1 MRRREFITFL
11 GGAAAWALSCSLIWP
26 LIWPLAARSQPAPK
40 PVVGF
45 LSSQSPEG
53 YGPYEAAFRQGLTEA
68 GYVEG
73 QNVAIEYR
81 WARGTLDKL
90 PALAAELVARRV
102 DVIAA
107 TGGVLSARVAIAA
120 TAAIPIVFNS
130 GEDPV
135 QAGLVTSLNRPG
147 GNVTGVSWFNVE
159 GVAKRLALLHEV
171 VPAAKVAALLGNP
184 KDPEFEPA
192 VAVAKD
198 AAHALGLDLVV
209 LEATTPGEVEAA
221 FATAVQKHVGA
232 LAVASGAF
240 FINQRAQLIALAG
253 HHAIPCIYTGRETT
267 TDGGLMSYG
276 NLLADAYRR
285 NALYVG
291 RILKG
296 EKPGD
301 LPIDRSTKFELV
313 INLKTAKALGLTVPF
328 GLLNAADEVIE

>member
-1 MRRREFITFL
+1 MRRRDFISVI
-11 GGAAAWALSCSLIWP
+11 GAAAVLPW
-26 LIWPLAARSQPAPK
+26 AARAQQAAM

-53 YGPYEAAFRQGLTEA
+53 YAPYGEVFRRGLSEA

-81 WARGTLDKL
+81 WARGNPDQLS
-90 PALAAELVARRV
+90 ALAAELVRRRV

-107 TGGVLSARVAIAA
+107 TGGVVTARLAMAA
-120 TAAIPIVFNS
+120 TSSIPIVFNS

-159 GVAKRLALLHEV
+159 GVAKRMALLHEV
-171 VPAAKVAALLGNP
+171 VPAAAVMALLGNP

-198 AAHALGLDLVV
+198 AARALGVQLVV
-209 LEATTPGEVEAA
+209 LEAATPSEVEAA
-221 FATAVQKHVGA
+221 FDTAVQKHVGA
-232 LAVASGAF
+232 LVIASGAF
-240 FINQRAQLIALAG
+240 FINQRAQLIGLAAR
-253 HHAIPCIYTGRETT
+253 HAVPCIYTGRETV

-276 NLLADAYRR
+276 NVLADAYRR

>member
-1 MRRREFITFL
+1 MRRREFIGFV
-11 GGAAAWALSCSLIWP
+11 GGAAITWP
-26 LIWPLAARSQPAPK
+26 VAARAQQSAM

-53 YGPYEAAFRQGLTEA
+53 YAPYGAAFRKALGEA

-81 WARGTLDKL
+81 WARGNLDQL
-90 PALAAELVARRV
+90 TAYAADLVRRQV

-107 TGGVLSARVAIAA
+107 TGGVVTARLAMAA
-120 TAAIPIVFNS
+120 TTSIPIVFNS
-130 GEDPV
+130 GEDLV

-159 GVAKRLALLHEV
+159 GVAKRMALLHDV
-171 VPAAKVAALLGNP
+171 VPAAAVMALLGNP

-192 VAVAKD
+192 SAVAND
-198 AAHALGLDLVV
+198 TARALGVQLIV
-209 LEATTPGEVEAA
+209 LKATTPSEVEAA
-221 FATAVQKHVGA
+221 FDAAAQEHVGA
-232 LAVASGAF
+232 LVVASGAF
-240 FINQRAQLIALAG
+240 FINQRAQLIDLA
-253 HHAIPCIYTGRETT
+253 ARSSIPCIYTGRETV

-276 NLLADAYRR
+276 NVLADAYRR

-301 LPIDRSTKFELV
+301 LPIDRSTKFELL

>member
-1 MRRREFITFL
+1 MKRRDFILAL
-11 GGAAAWALSCSLIWP
+11 GGAAAAWP
-26 LIWPLAARSQPAPK
+26 RATVAQQPAM

-53 YGPYEAAFRQGLTEA
+53 YGPYATVFRQGLSEA

-81 WARGTLDKL
+81 WASGKSDQL
-90 PALAAELVARRV
+90 PALAADLVRRHV

-107 TGGVLSARVAIAA
+107 TGGVVTARFAMAA
-120 TAAIPIVFNS
+120 TSSIPIVFNS

-147 GNVTGVSWFNVE
+147 GNVTGVSWFNVDA
-159 GVAKRLALLHEV
+159 VAKRMALLHDV
-171 VPAAKVAALLGNP
+171 VPAAKVMALLGNP

-192 VAVAKD
+192 VAVAND
-198 AAHALGLDLVV
+198 ASRALGLQLVV
-209 LEATTPGEVEAA
+209 LEAAMPNEVETA
-221 FATAVQKHVGA
+221 FSTAVQKHVGA
-232 LAVASGAF
+232 LVIASGAF
-240 FINQRAQLIALAG
+240 FINQRAQLIGLAAR
-253 HHAIPCIYTGRETT
+253 HAIPCIYTGRESV

-276 NLLADAYRR
+276 NDLADAYRR

-296 EKPGD
+296 DKPGE
-301 LPIDRSTKFELV
+301 LPIDRSSKFELAV
-313 INLKTAKALGLTVPF
+313 NLKTAKAMGVTVPL
-328 GLLNAADEVIE
+328 GLLNAADDVIE

>member
-1 MRRREFITFL
+1 MRRRDFICVI
-11 GGAAAWALSCSLIWP
+11 GAAAVLPW
-26 LIWPLAARSQPAPK
+26 AARAQPAAM

-45 LSSQSPEG
+45 LSSQSPDG
-53 YGPYEAAFRQGLTEA
+53 YAPYGEVFRQSLGEA

-81 WARGTLDKL
+81 WARGNPDQLSVL
-90 PALAAELVARRV
+90 VAELVRRRV

-107 TGGVLSARVAIAA
+107 TGGVVTARLAMAA
-120 TAAIPIVFNS
+120 TSSIPIVFNS

-159 GVAKRLALLHEV
+159 GVAKRMALLHEV
-171 VPAAKVAALLGNP
+171 VPVAEVTALLGNP

-192 VAVAKD
+192 VAVAND
-198 AAHALGLDLVV
+198 AARALGVKLVV
-209 LEATTPGEVEAA
+209 LEATTPNEVEAA
-221 FATAVQKHVGA
+221 FNTAAQKRVGA
-232 LAVASGAF
+232 LVVASGAF
-240 FINQRAQLIALAG
+240 FINQRAQLIGLAARL
-253 HHAIPCIYTGRETT
+253 AIPCIYTGRETV

-276 NLLADAYRR
+276 NVLADAYRR
-285 NALYVG
+285 NALYVS

-301 LPIDRSTKFELV
+301 LPIDRSTKFELL

>member
-1 MRRREFITFL
+1 MRRRDFIWVI
-11 GGAAAWALSCSLIWP
+11 GAAAVLPW
-26 LIWPLAARSQPAPK
+26 AARAQQAAM

-53 YGPYEAAFRQGLTEA
+53 YAPYGEVFRHGLSEA

-73 QNVAIEYR
+73 QNVVIEYR
-81 WARGTLDKL
+81 WARGNPDQLSV
-90 PALAAELVARRV
+90 LAAELVRRKV

-107 TGGVLSARVAIAA
+107 TGGVVTARLAMTA
-120 TAAIPIVFNS
+120 TSSIPIVFNS

-159 GVAKRLALLHEV
+159 GVAKRMALLHEV
-171 VPAAKVAALLGNP
+171 VPAAAVMALLGNP

-198 AAHALGLDLVV
+198 AARALGVQLVV
-209 LEATTPGEVEAA
+209 LEAATPSEVEAA
-221 FATAVQKHVGA
+221 FDTAVQKHVGA
-232 LAVASGAF
+232 LVIASGAF
-240 FINQRAQLIALAG
+240 FINQRAQLIGLAAR
-253 HHAIPCIYTGRETT
+253 HAVPCIYTGRETV

-276 NLLADAYRR
+276 NVLADAYRR

>member
-1 MRRREFITFL
+1 MRRRGFIGGL
-11 GGAAAWALSCSLIWP
+11 GAAAVWTRASVAQQ
-26 LIWPLAARSQPAPK
+26 AAM

-53 YGPYEAAFRQGLTEA
+53 YGPYGAAFRQGLSEA

-73 QNVAIEYR
+73 QNVAIDYR
-81 WARGTLDKL
+81 WARGDQAQLS
-90 PALAAELVARRV
+90 ALAADLVRRRV

-107 TGGVLSARVAIAA
+107 TGGVVTARIAMTA
-120 TAAIPIVFNS
+120 TSSIPIVFNS

-147 GNVTGVSWFNVE
+147 GNVTGISWFNVE
-159 GVAKRLALLHEV
+159 GVAKRMALLHDV
-171 VPAAKVAALLGNP
+171 VPAAAVMALLGNP
-184 KDPEFEPA
+184 KDPEFDPATA
-192 VAVAKD
+192 VANDTAR
-198 AAHALGLDLVV
+198 ALGVQLVL

-221 FATAVQKHVGA
+221 FDTAAQKRVGA
-232 LAVASGAF
+232 LVVASGAF
-240 FINQRAQLIALAG
+240 FINQRAQLIGLAAR
-253 HHAIPCIYTGRETT
+253 HAVPCIYTGRETV

-276 NLLADAYRR
+276 NILSDAYRR

-296 EKPGD
+296 ERAGD
-301 LPIDRSTKFELV
+301 LPIDRSTKFELL

>member
-1 MRRREFITFL
+1 MRRREFIGFV
-11 GGAAAWALSCSLIWP
+11 GGAAIAWP
-26 LIWPLAARSQPAPK
+26 VAARAQPSAM

-53 YGPYEAAFRQGLTEA
+53 YAPYGAAFRQALGEA

-81 WARGTLDKL
+81 WARGKLDQL
-90 PALAAELVARRV
+90 SAFAADLVRRRV

-107 TGGVLSARVAIAA
+107 TGGVVTARLAMAA
-120 TAAIPIVFNS
+120 TTSIPIVFNS

-159 GVAKRLALLHEV
+159 GVAKRMALLHDV
-171 VPAAKVAALLGNP
+171 VSAVAVMALLGNP

-192 VAVAKD
+192 TVVANDTAR
-198 AAHALGLDLVV
+198 ALGVQLVV
-209 LEATTPGEVEAA
+209 LEATTPSEVKAA
-221 FATAVQKHVGA
+221 FDTATQKHVGA
-232 LAVASGAF
+232 LVVASGAF
-240 FINQRAQLIALAG
+240 FINQRAQLIDLAARS
-253 HHAIPCIYTGRETT
+253 AIPCIYTGRETV

-276 NLLADAYRR
+276 NVLADAYRR
-285 NALYVG
+285 NALYVS

-301 LPIDRSTKFELV
+301 LPIDRSTKFELL

>member
-1 MRRREFITFL
+1 MRRRDFIC
-11 GGAAAWALSCSLIWP
+11 GIGAAAVWP
-26 LIWPLAARSQPAPK
+26 WAARAQQAAM

-53 YGPYEAAFRQGLTEA
+53 YGQYGAAFRQGLSEA

-73 QNVAIEYR
+73 QNVTIDYR
-81 WARGTLDKL
+81 WARGDQDQLS
-90 PALAAELVARRV
+90 ALAADLVRRRV

-107 TGGVLSARVAIAA
+107 TGGVVTARLAMAA
-120 TAAIPIVFNS
+120 ASPIPIVFNS

-147 GNVTGVSWFNVE
+147 GNVTGISWFSVE
-159 GVAKRLALLHEV
+159 GVAKRMALLHDV
-171 VPAAKVAALLGNP
+171 VPAAVVMALLGNP
-184 KDPEFEPA
+184 KDPEFDSATA
-192 VAVAKD
+192 VANDTAR
-198 AAHALGLDLVV
+198 ALGVQPVV
-209 LEATTPGEVEAA
+209 LEAATPSEVERAFDTAA
-221 FATAVQKHVGA
+221 QKRVGA
-232 LAVASGAF
+232 LVVASGAF
-240 FINQRAQLIALAG
+240 FINQRAQLIDLAAR
-253 HHAIPCIYTGRETT
+253 HAIPCIYTGRESV

-276 NLLADAYRR
+276 NILADAYRR

-301 LPIDRSTKFELV
+301 LPIDRSTKFELL